1 MKDLHVHVD
10 TDAVCEKRLAAAADL
25 AERLNAHITGVHARR
40 MFPFPIYGTMPTS
53 ASVVDVY
60 YTTLDNQ
67 EAKAQ
72 ANFNQYVDEQN
83 PKASW
88 RVVTGGLADV
98 IANEAR
104 YSDLLILGQPDPGDK
119 VSLNEGLADQIIFS
133 AGRPCL
139 MIPHVGAVSGFGKDP
154 LIAWDGSREAA
165 RAVHDALPL
174 LELAKTVTVLVV
186 QPEKVAAEL
195 DDLPGAMIAEH
206 LARHDIAVEVK
217 VLDGKVQNTG
227 DMIMSYVHENG
238 HDLIIMG
245 AYGHSRLREIVLGG
259 VTRQV
264 MANMKVP
271 VLMSH

>member
-1 MKDLHVHVD
+1 MQDLHVHVD
-10 TDAVCEKRLAAAADL
+10 SDAVCDKRLVAASDL
-25 AERLNAHITGVHARR
+25 AIRLDAHLTGVYARSI
-40 MFPFPIYGTMPTS
+40 FPFPIYGTMPTS
-53 ASVVDVY
+53 ATVVDVY
-60 YTTLDNQ
+60 NTIQDTQ
-67 EAKAQ
+67 ESASHSLFDQIIGKK
-72 ANFNQYVDEQN
+72 N

-88 RVVTGGLADV
+88 RVVAGSVSGA

-104 YSDLLILGQPDPGDK
+104 YSDLLILGQPDPNDK

-139 MIPHVGAVSGFGKDP
+139 VIPHIGAINGFGRDP

-174 LELAKTVTVLVV
+174 LKLAGTVTVLVV
-186 QPEKVAAEL
+186 QPEKVDAEL
-195 DDLPGAMIAEH
+195 DDLPGALIAEH

-217 VLDGKVQNTG
+217 VLRGKVNSTS
-227 DMIMSYVHENG
+227 DTIMSYVHENG
-238 HDLIIMG
+238 HDMIVMG
-245 AYGHSRLREIVLGG
+245 AYGHSRWREIVLGG

-264 MANMKVP
+264 MANTKVP

>member
-10 TDAVCEKRLAAAADL
+10 NDAVCGKRLAAAKDL
-25 AERLNAHITGVHARR
+25 AERFDAHLTGVYARR
-40 MFPFPIYGTMPTS
+40 VFPFPIYGTMPTS
-53 ASVVDVY
+53 DNVVDVY
-60 YTTLDNQ
+60 LAMQDNQ
-67 EAKAQ
+67 ESAAHKI
-72 ANFNQYVDEQN
+72 YEQQIGLDN

-88 RVVTGGLADV
+88 RVITGSVTGV

-104 YSDLLILGQPDPGDK
+104 YSDLLVLGQPDPDDK
-119 VSLNEGLADQIIFS
+119 TSLNEGLADQIIFS

-139 MIPHVGAVSGFGKDP
+139 MIPYTGAAEGFGQDP

-174 LELAKTVTVLVV
+174 LKLAGKVTVLTV
-186 QPEKVAAEL
+186 QPEKLEADL
-195 DDLPGAMIAEH
+195 GDLPGTMIAEH
-206 LARHDIAVEVK
+206 LARHNIAVEVK
-217 VLDGKVQNTG
+217 VLNDKVPGTS
-227 DMIMSYVHENG
+227 DAIMSYVYENG

-245 AYGHSRLREIVLGG
+245 AYGHSRWREIVLGG
-259 VTRQV
+259 VTRNI